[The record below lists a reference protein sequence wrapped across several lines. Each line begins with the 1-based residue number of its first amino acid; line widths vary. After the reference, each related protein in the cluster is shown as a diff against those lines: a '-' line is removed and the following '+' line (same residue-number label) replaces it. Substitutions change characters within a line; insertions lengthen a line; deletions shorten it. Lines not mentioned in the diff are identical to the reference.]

1 MQYIM
6 FSYPKPEPV
15 MSAYTNNDT
24 CVPSKLGYATN
35 NVYPQFPPRMNDGRS
50 LIAAHQ
56 PEAVLNENLIKS
68 SGMKSN
74 WEYRKYLMEN
84 SQQIAKDNFREACN
98 DCGYFERFKPN
109 ERGAEPL
116 HYAMYKDNSTFI
128 HEQSDLKQ
136 LYLSREDL
144 SKKYEPITLTQDQL
158 FSSAKGTKF
167 P

>member
-1 MQYIM
+1 
-6 FSYPKPEPV
+6 
-15 MSAYTNNDT
+15 
-24 CVPSKLGYATN
+24 
-35 NVYPQFPPRMNDGRS
+35 
-50 LIAAHQ
+50 
-56 PEAVLNENLIKS
+56 
-68 SGMKSN
+68 MKSN

-158 FSSAKGTKF
+158 FSSAKGTTF